1 MSVAA
6 TGCLDLRPSR
16 GGGET
21 AFEPPR
27 QIRVEDVAL
36 PSEYTIEIVAQ
47 GLTFPT
53 GIAFDA
59 AGRPHVIEAGYASGE
74 VWGTP
79 RLLRLAEGRTEVIAE
94 GGRNGPWTGVAFHE
108 GVFYVAE
115 GGELEGGRI
124 LRITAEGESTALI
137 SDLPSRGD
145 HHTNGP
151 AIAPDGRIYFSIGTY
166 TNSGIV
172 GEDNVD
178 FGWARRFP
186 QLHDIP
192 CRDVTLTGTNYRS
205 RERVDSEGHAGE
217 AETGAFVP
225 LGTRTQPGQ
234 VIRGAVP
241 CNGAVF
247 ALPATGGSPELIAWG
262 FRNPFGLAFA
272 PDGELYVTDN
282 AYDDRGSRPVHGA
295 GDLLW
300 RVEHGRWYGWPE
312 FHGTRPLDDGDRFDP
327 PDGERPARL
336 LMEHPG
342 APPAPV
348 AVLGVHSS
356 ANSFDFSRSEA
367 FGHRGEAFVA
377 LFGDQAPAVGKT
389 SAPVGF
395 KVVRVQPQTGS
406 IQDFAVNRGPTN
418 GPASKLRSGGLERPI
433 AARFNPAGDA
443 LYVVDFGV
451 LTMSERGAAA
461 REGTGAVWRITRQRT
476 AGP

>member
-1 MSVAA
+1 MS
-6 TGCLDLRPSR
+6 
-16 GGGET
+16 
-21 AFEPPR
+21 
-27 QIRVEDVAL
+27 VEDVAL
-36 PSEYTIEIVAQ
+36 AGGYTIEIVAQ

-53 GIAFDA
+53 GIAFDEA
-59 AGRPHVIEAGYASGE
+59 AQPYVIEAGYAYGE
-74 VWGTP
+74 VWRTP
-79 RLLRLAEGRTEVIAE
+79 RLLQLRTDGPPEVIAE
-94 GGRNGPWTGVAFHE
+94 GGRNGPWTGVAFYD
-108 GVFYVAE
+108 GMFYVAE

-124 LRITAEGESTALI
+124 LRIAPEGEATPLI

-151 AIAPDGRIYFSIGTY
+151 AIAADGRIYFSVGTY

-172 GEDNVD
+172 GEDD
-178 FGWARRFP
+178 ASFGWLGRFP
-186 QLHDIP
+186 RLHDIP
-192 CRDVTLTGTNYRS
+192 CRDVTLTGVNYRTA
-205 RERVDSEGHAGE
+205 EVVDVEGHEGE
-217 AETGAFVP
+217 VETGAFVP
-225 LGTRTQPGQ
+225 FGTKTLPGQ
-234 VIRGAVP
+234 VIHGVIP

-247 ALPATGGSPELIAWG
+247 ALSTGGGDPELIAWG

-272 PDGELYVTDN
+272 PDGGLYVTDN

-300 RVEHGRWYGWPE
+300 RVERGRWYGWPE
-312 FHGTRPLDDGDRFDP
+312 FHGARPLDDGDHFDP

-342 APPAPV
+342 VPPSPV

-377 LFGDQAPAVGKT
+377 LFGDQAPVVGKT

-395 KVVRVQPQTGS
+395 KIVRVQPQDGT
-406 IQDFAVNRGPTN
+406 IHDFAVNRGPIN
-418 GPASKLRSGGLERPI
+418 GPASKLGSGGLERPI

-451 LTMSERGAAA
+451 MTMSKRGAAP
-461 REGTGAVWRITRQRT
+461 REGTGAVWKIMRQRT
-476 AGP
+476 AAEH